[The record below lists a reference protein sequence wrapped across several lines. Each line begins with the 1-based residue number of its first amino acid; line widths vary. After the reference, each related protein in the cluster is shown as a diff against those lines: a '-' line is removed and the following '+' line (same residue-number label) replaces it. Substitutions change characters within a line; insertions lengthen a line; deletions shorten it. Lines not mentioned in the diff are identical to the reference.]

1 MSDVVSTNSF
11 EKSVENLDEIRIQ
24 KILQIGTFNS
34 ERGVQRVKC

>member
-24 KILQIGTFNS
+24 KILQIRTFNS